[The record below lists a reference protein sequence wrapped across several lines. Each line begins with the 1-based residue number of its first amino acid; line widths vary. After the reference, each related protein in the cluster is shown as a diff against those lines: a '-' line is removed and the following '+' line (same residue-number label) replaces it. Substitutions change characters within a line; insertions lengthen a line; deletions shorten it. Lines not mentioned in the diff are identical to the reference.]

1 MESNER
7 SNCQD
12 KKKKRNY
19 TFPESII
26 IDKIDINDNKTF
38 SSDRVLNKEHFDGK
52 TMQKMYTKS

>member
-19 TFPESII
+19 TFPENII
-26 IDKIDINDNKTF
+26 IDKIDIND
-38 SSDRVLNKEHFDGK
+38 
-52 TMQKMYTKS
+52 TKVIA